1 MATIGHC
8 RGVCSPGLEVDAGQS
23 GQWSGKPVVQHCRAA
38 PGLSMVDSIKRGPKE
53 VDPKGKDPD
62 VVDSVR
68 GGPIQV
74 DSIGKGPSPGSWFK
88 RGTCVPNLTTVLKMC
103 KKK

>member
-1 MATIGHC
+1 
-8 RGVCSPGLEVDAGQS
+8 
-23 GQWSGKPVVQHCRAA
+23 
-38 PGLSMVDSIKRGPKE
+38 MVDSIKRGPKE

-103 KKK
+103 KKMTCEWSKTGLVCARRPG